1 MRQVSIWLGK
11 RWSDRMQRFVLIGGM
26 LMAQSFR
33 CYLVGCAG
41 HVLFGIQVCLFQL
54 LRKICV
60 HHSLVCVDVN
70 ECVKN
75 NGGCNSKRKCTNTD
89 GGRTCG
95 DCPSGW
101 ENNGVTGC
109 KGLLCWVVSVS
120 WPLFKHFYFAWL
132 GCISCLVLFTG
143 KSIHVLMY
151 V

>member
-1 MRQVSIWLGK
+1 
-11 RWSDRMQRFVLIGGM
+11 MQRFVLIGGM

-109 KGLLCWVVSVS
+109 KGLLGCFGRLAIIQTFLFCLARVYKLFGVVY
-120 WPLFKHFYFAWL
+120 W
-132 GCISCLVLFTG
+132 
-143 KSIHVLMY
+143 
-151 V
+151 